1 MRRLVLGTM
10 LLSSLAAATASGLE
24 AEKIGN
30 VAILPPI
37 GDHWVWVPDR
47 LLEHSL
53 LYDGDSGE
61 VLAAVDS
68 NASIT
73 PKVPLVAR
81 GRGEIYS
88 VDIDYARG
96 RRGARTD
103 FVTIYDA
110 TTLAVVGEVPLSHPT
125 SESNS
130 SVAHIALLDGERFL
144 VVFSQ
149 FPVTLASVVDLEER
163 RVVEEVPIAGC
174 AGLYAV
180 ARLRFATLCGD
191 GTLLVAELDDRGAL
205 LRTARSERFFDV
217 VEDPVSM
224 VGARIGSRWL
234 FVSFAGYVHELDFS
248 GESPRAEPPWSLVDD
263 GERRDEWRPGGLQ
276 QLALHRARQRL
287 YVVMHQGGA
296 GSHKDPGPEIW
307 EFDLARRTRVARLQV
322 PNLAADF
329 VGPLL
334 GLESGGLGHRLLRWI
349 TPNPGAHTIAVT
361 QDDRP
366 LLFVRNAE
374 LGVVAVLDPRTGEH
388 LRNLEEA
395 GVTGPTLGV
404 P

>member
-1 MRRLVLGTM
+1 MRRGLTAI
-10 LLSSLAAATASGLE
+10 LLWTLAAAVASGFD
-24 AEKIGN
+24 AERIGN
-30 VAILPPI
+30 VATLPPI

-53 LYDGDSGE
+53 LYDGDSGK
-61 VLAAVDS
+61 VLGTVDS

-81 GRGEIYS
+81 TRGEIYS

-110 TTLAVVGEVPLSHPT
+110 TTLHVAGEVLLSHPT

-130 SVAHIALLDGERFL
+130 SVAHTALLDGDRFL

-149 FPVTLASVVDLEER
+149 FPATLASVVDLEER
-163 RVVEEVPIAGC
+163 RVVGEVSIAGC
-174 AGLYAV
+174 AGLYA
-180 ARLRFATLCGD
+180 AGRLRFATLCGD
-191 GTLLVAELDDRGAL
+191 GSVVMAELDERGAL
-205 LRTARSERFFDV
+205 RRTARSERFFDV

-224 VGARIGSRWL
+224 AGARHGSKWV
-234 FVSFAGYVHELDFS
+234 FVSFAGFVHGVDFS
-248 GESPRAEPPWSLVDD
+248 GTSPRAESPWSLVDD
-263 GERRDEWRPGGLQ
+263 GERGDEWRPGGLQ
-276 QLALHRARQRL
+276 QVTLHQATQQL

-296 GSHKDPGPEIW
+296 GTHKDPGPEIW
-307 EFDLARRTRVARLQV
+307 AYDLARRTRVERIQV

-329 VGPLL
+329 LGPLL
-334 GLESGGLGHRLLRWI
+334 GLESGGLSHRLLSWA
-349 TPNPGAHTIAVT
+349 TPNPGVHAIAVT

-366 LLFVRNAE
+366 LLFARNAD
-374 LGVVAVLDPRTGEH
+374 LGVVAVLDPTTGEH

-395 GVTGPTLGV
+395 GLAGPTLGV